1 MYFRTT
7 FVVLVAMTLVVHVA
21 GASAQQLTPVPN
33 PSSSDIRSATGQL
46 RHYILGPN
54 DEILILSTHA
64 EEISNRPIRIAT
76 SGDVNLPLV
85 GRLHAAG
92 MTVEQLETAIL
103 ERLKS
108 YIRQPD
114 VAIIVTQY
122 KSQPVSVFGAVGSP
136 GIVQL
141 EGRKTLLE
149 VLSMVGGL
157 KPDAGS
163 RIRITR
169 RNEWGPIPLPSAS
182 NEGEYSVAEVDI
194 RSIELASRPGDNIE
208 ILPNDVITVARAEI
222 VYVMGEVKKPGGFAL
237 NDRTSISIIEALAR
251 AEGFEPTAQAKDATV
266 IRPVP
271 GSNRLEIAVNLPDVL
286 RGKARD
292 IMLQP
297 DDILYIPKN
306 YAKGALR
313 QTLNA
318 VVQTATGVIIYRR

>member
-1 MYFRTT
+1 
-7 FVVLVAMTLVVHVA
+7 
-21 GASAQQLTPVPN
+21 
-33 PSSSDIRSATGQL
+33 
-46 RHYILGPN
+46 
-54 DEILILSTHA
+54 
-64 EEISNRPIRIAT
+64 
-76 SGDVNLPLV
+76 
-85 GRLHAAG
+85 
-92 MTVEQLETAIL
+92 
-103 ERLKS
+103 
-108 YIRQPD
+108 
-114 VAIIVTQY
+114 
-122 KSQPVSVFGAVGSP
+122 
-136 GIVQL
+136 
-141 EGRKTLLE
+141 
-149 VLSMVGGL
+149 
-157 KPDAGS
+157 
-163 RIRITR
+163 
-169 RNEWGPIPLPSAS
+169 
-182 NEGEYSVAEVDI
+182 VDI

-318 VVQTATGVIIYRR
+318 VVQTATGVIIHRR